1 MTCATH
7 LGLTSVSSHLS
18 SRPARNNLRATRRHT
33 QNGEQGQTIDIALR
47 ARPFSPAPTP
57 RSRPSSAASHQRHH
71 PPSGIRQR
79 TVCRRA
85 PPSLHYW
92 ENGAW
97 IGGDWE
103 KGAWIGGEISR
114 RSAAPDGECGE
125 IPTPFQ
131 IGLRFVHLLRGCG
144 HVLRPRDAE
153 RDSPVARHDAV
164 FRDTLAA
171 LLTRSDH
178 FDQRATATQGDF
190 PSRVL
195 LALIAGQGITIP
207 AKTLSKEYFTYYII
221 LDILL
226 SSIISPDCSTSRRRL
241 GGFSPAHARCG
252 RFGAGSRTSA
262 RPTHRAAAGTSRA
275 SLATRPI
282 VRPALPPCP
291 PHCCSLPHMRRSC
304 SSASRGA
311 SNTSLSVVAAW
322 SAVQQ
327 LEVRR
332 DNTINTLWRP

>member
-1 MTCATH
+1 MTSFTAS
-7 LGLTSVSSHLS
+7 LQ
-18 SRPARNNLRATRRHT
+18 RPGGPPKRLRHAKRNFLKNKFPQL
-33 QNGEQGQTIDIALR
+33 Q
-47 ARPFSPAPTP
+47 
-57 RSRPSSAASHQRHH
+57 
-71 PPSGIRQR
+71 
-79 TVCRRA
+79 C
-85 PPSLHYW
+85 
-92 ENGAW
+92 
-97 IGGDWE
+97 E
-103 KGAWIGGEISR
+103 K
-114 RSAAPDGECGE
+114 
-125 IPTPFQ
+125 
-131 IGLRFVHLLRGCG
+131 
-144 HVLRPRDAE
+144 
-153 RDSPVARHDAV
+153 
-164 FRDTLAA
+164 
-171 LLTRSDH
+171 
-178 FDQRATATQGDF
+178 
-190 PSRVL
+190 
-195 LALIAGQGITIP
+195 GITIP

>member
-1 MTCATH
+1 MNSTCYLLEGSDDKLRTPATKK
-7 LGLTSVSSHLS
+7 SY
-18 SRPARNNLRATRRHT
+18 TR
-33 QNGEQGQTIDIALR
+33 
-47 ARPFSPAPTP
+47 
-57 RSRPSSAASHQRHH
+57 
-71 PPSGIRQR
+71 
-79 TVCRRA
+79 
-85 PPSLHYW
+85 Y
-92 ENGAW
+92 
-97 IGGDWE
+97 
-103 KGAWIGGEISR
+103 
-114 RSAAPDGECGE
+114 
-125 IPTPFQ
+125 
-131 IGLRFVHLLRGCG
+131 LLDC
-144 HVLRPRDAE
+144 
-153 RDSPVARHDAV
+153 
-164 FRDTLAA
+164 LA
-171 LLTRSDH
+171 
-178 FDQRATATQGDF
+178 
-190 PSRVL
+190 
-195 LALIAGQGITIP
+195 QGITIP